1 MNAIRKMKRALFS
14 LRPETMALIDE
25 ALQHSAHRNR
35 SSFVDEILER
45 ETRAYLQDR
54 KPALDR
60 MIEAARKSG

>member
-1 MNAIRKMKRALFS
+1 M
-14 LRPETMALIDE
+14 RPETMALIDE